1 MPSWGPDLVNKLTF
15 VYFYFYFIKGGQ
27 SQKKPPKNPKQLK
40 FEEKKHEPPLK
51 AVGEVMCSGMVH
63 KSWSNSSTRYVTVY
77 CCIIL
82 QVYRCTSDPNTDYKI
97 QTVSFITIHISS
109 NELFTDIH
117 TTKSNIFDVFF
128 KYFSSMINQKTK
140 QTKKLV
146 NIQKNEIHLIT
157 Y

>member
-27 SQKKPPKNPKQLK
+27 SQKKKKKQLK

-82 QVYRCTSDPNTDYKI
+82 
-97 QTVSFITIHISS
+97 
-109 NELFTDIH
+109 
-117 TTKSNIFDVFF
+117 
-128 KYFSSMINQKTK
+128 
-140 QTKKLV
+140 
-146 NIQKNEIHLIT
+146 
-157 Y
+157 